1 MSRRPL
7 QQQAPSSRLRRLLWA
22 DFTAGATAG
31 AFVLPLSIWLE
42 SIHQIP
48 RLFLLFMGTA
58 GFLYAAIALALASRP
73 VPPPHLVTLLGSAN
87 LVWAA
92 VCVLSAFILLS
103 SASWLGLAHLVVEA
117 VFVAWL
123 GVNELRLRSGSK
135 VVEVS
140 QGAT

>member
-31 AFVLPLSIWLE
+31 AFMLSLSIWLE
-42 SIHQIP
+42 SIYQIP

-73 VPPPHLVTLLGSAN
+73 VPPPHLVALLGSAN

-117 VFVAWL
+117 VFVSWL